1 MRSDG
6 GPFCWFQ
13 VFLNSTRNSQTLFI
27 LLYGVYCILHVVH
40 IRSFLREGTSF
51 LPIQTRK
58 LFILKVDPLNFKWMK
73 RGKGGKIAFIVSIS
87 SDTLCSI
94 FRRGAKSLDSPL
106 QSYVSQALKNSSLV
120 PFCFWADWVIRGILK
135 MSAIL
140 LKYPIFEVVFFHLFM
155 GEKKLQN

>member
-1 MRSDG
+1 MY
-6 GPFCWFQ
+6 
-13 VFLNSTRNSQTLFI
+13 I
-27 LLYGVYCILHVVH
+27 ALYTYVVH

-58 LFILKVDPLNFKWMK
+58 LFILKVDPLNFNWMK

-106 QSYVSQALKNSSLV
+106 QSYIFQALKNSSLV

-140 LKYPIFEVVFFHLFM
+140 LKYPIFEVFFYLFM
-155 GEKKLQN
+155 GETKLQN

>member
-1 MRSDG
+1 MES
-6 GPFCWFQ
+6 
-13 VFLNSTRNSQTLFI
+13 I
-27 LLYGVYCILHVVH
+27 VYCIIYLCSTYSV
-40 IRSFLREGTSF
+40 IFLREGTSF

-58 LFILKVDPLNFKWMK
+58 LFILKVDPLNFNWMK

-106 QSYVSQALKNSSLV
+106 QSYISQALKNSSLV

-140 LKYPIFEVVFFHLFM
+140 LKYPIFEVFFYLFM
-155 GEKKLQN
+155 GETKLQN